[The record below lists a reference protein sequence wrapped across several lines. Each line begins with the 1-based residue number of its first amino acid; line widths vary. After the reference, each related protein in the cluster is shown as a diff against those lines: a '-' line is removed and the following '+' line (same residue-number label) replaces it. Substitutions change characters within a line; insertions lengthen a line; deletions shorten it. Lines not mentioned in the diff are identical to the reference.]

1 MTTIRTHKKV
11 ENTYF
16 PQKEISRN
24 TAAEPLEVGQT
35 ELFAHTRIRTT
46 EIEEGRKLSTSHFY
60 VLEISDF

>member
-24 TAAEPLEVGQT
+24 TAAEPLEVG
-35 ELFAHTRIRTT
+35 
-46 EIEEGRKLSTSHFY
+46 
-60 VLEISDF
+60 